1 MNTYEK
7 TIENIF
13 AKGDAILKRGGRV
26 KYRQHRGLLADAMA
40 EMKTFDT
47 VDEMLD
53 YIASRYSDYLSKE
66 DLSVSD
72 DLGKDHRIDWKET
85 RYVCTKRFGAESYAT
100 PMCIGMC
107 SFEGDKN
114 DRP

>member
-26 KYRQHRGLLADAMA
+26 KYRPHRGLLDDAMA

-53 YIASRYSDYLSKE
+53 YIVSRYSDYLSKE

-72 DLGKDHRIDWKET
+72 DLGKDNRIDWAET
-85 RYVCTKRFGAESYAT
+85 RHICTKRKKKKKYDV
-100 PMCIGMC
+100 PQCIGMC
-107 SFEGDKN
+107 SFEGD
-114 DRP
+114 